1 MILLVLACPTAADAK
16 NRACASPLGAAVP
29 DIRTARAIAEAIIAA
44 HPGPTKRDG
53 YVLHVQRDGDS
64 GWSAAQ
70 SPPPPS
76 DRGER
81 MVATF
86 GGGGLR
92 MHIDRCSGR
101 ISDMYYLR

>member
-1 MILLVLACPTAADAK
+1 MILLVLACPAVADAK

-44 HPGPTKRDG
+44 HPGPSKREG
-53 YVLHVQRDGDS
+53 YVLHVQRDGNS

-70 SPPPPS
+70 SAPAPS
-76 DRGER
+76 DRNGH